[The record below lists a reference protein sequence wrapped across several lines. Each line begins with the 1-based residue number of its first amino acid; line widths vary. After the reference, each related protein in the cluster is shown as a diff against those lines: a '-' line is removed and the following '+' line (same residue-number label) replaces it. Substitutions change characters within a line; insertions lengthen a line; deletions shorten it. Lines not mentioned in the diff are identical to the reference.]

1 MSISQKAKS
10 LGAQVIG
17 VVTPTKLFL
26 SVDECGRVF
35 NPERN
40 DEGAIDIEAGSLNS
54 TVPSQRLF
62 ESLEITMH
70 KMVKQLIICHNERH
84 TLGTISLCYCWA

>member
-1 MSISQKAKS
+1 MSISKNAKS

-40 DEGAIDIEAGSLNS
+40 DEGNIDIEAGSLRS
-54 TVPSQRLF
+54 KVPSQHLF
-62 ESLEITMH
+62 ESHEI
-70 KMVKQLIICHNERH
+70 
-84 TLGTISLCYCWA
+84 